1 MLVLIKDILYI
12 VLKPYD
18 YTNPYY
24 AFDMIVTRQIQMGFE
39 SYNGENHFKPIH
51 FSNEDLYGL
60 IFGAIFL

>member
-18 YTNPYY
+18 YTNPCFWY
-24 AFDMIVTRQIQMGFE
+24 VTRQIQMGFE

-60 IFGAIFL
+60 IFEAIIL